1 MSEGQ
6 LTSSSLQM
14 IVALRACRKTLALCQ
29 GTSSQ
34 ASGKLDAEGGG
45 AFNPRIKPAEWT
57 WASQSEEK
65 LIRAVGRGFI
75 PGTKT
80 MESAVA
86 LATEVCFRGASQE
99 IMPFSASSSAP
110 EGMLAR

>member
-1 MSEGQ
+1 
-6 LTSSSLQM
+6 
-14 IVALRACRKTLALCQ
+14 
-29 GTSSQ
+29 
-34 ASGKLDAEGGG
+34 
-45 AFNPRIKPAEWT
+45 
-57 WASQSEEK
+57 
-65 LIRAVGRGFI
+65 
-75 PGTKT
+75 